1 MAAYSPSPD
10 IAVRAFSMSNK
21 SKAPS
26 LSREVEKIAKSLRDL
41 ASKADFPA
49 TSSKNTSLHLRD
61 GIVFSLPEGVA
72 FPPEDALSVLL
83 ARRDYKARF
92 SMQFLSKKLSG
103 IFCCCLS
110 DPHYPHEH
118 SIRILLAELDC
129 FSQERRVFIRVE
141 GVVLLG
147 ICVDIGRVRLC
158 PGDEHIIEET
168 AVAADR
174 IIDLR
179 PSSEEKKTTLKRQ
192 FRERLNKRVKGT
204 CIAMISL
211 NAEPV
216 RAIELAKE
224 EVRRSL
230 DLLRLGIKAT
240 HRLQDDIRIG
250 IAGDHPSVVVDAVA
264 LSGSSINTEAKR
276 VGLPLRIDATF
287 LNNLEQ
293 LGIFRVS
300 KALAKTRCTNLE
312 EAIITSVHWFSVAS
326 CQDDKSNAFLL
337 LVVSLE
343 TLFKQAEGAS
353 IAGTV
358 AEGAAFLLG
367 QTKEQRLEISKLVRK
382 FYRMRSSVAHS
393 GRSSFTDIDLD
404 RLMLIVLKVI
414 LEVVSRADRLCTQ
427 GDLDSEIQLMEFS

>member
-1 MAAYSPSPD
+1 LAAYSPSPG

-26 LSREVEKIAKSLRDL
+26 LSREVEKIAESLRDL

-49 TSSKNTSLHLRD
+49 TSSKNSSLYIRG
-61 GIVFSLPEGVA
+61 GIAFSLPEDVI
-72 FPPEDALSVLL
+72 FPPEEALSVLL
-83 ARRDYKARF
+83 ARSNYKARF
-92 SMQFLSKKLSG
+92 STQFLGKKLSSL
-103 IFCCCLS
+103 FCCCLS
-110 DPHYPHEH
+110 DPHGQLEH
-118 SIRILLAELDC
+118 SIQLLLAEMDC

-141 GVVLLG
+141 GIVLVG
-147 ICVDIGRVRLC
+147 MCVDIGRVRLC
-158 PGDEHIIEET
+158 PGDEHLVEEI

-174 IIDLR
+174 VIDLTLA
-179 PSSEEKKTTLKRQ
+179 SEEGKTALKKEDRK
-192 FRERLNKRVKGT
+192 RLNERMTGA
-204 CIAMISL
+204 CIAMIQL

-216 RAIELAKE
+216 RAIERAKE

-264 LSGSSINTEAKR
+264 LSDSSIDTEVKR
-276 VGLPLRIDATF
+276 VGFPLRIDASF

-300 KALAKTRCTNLE
+300 GALAKDRCTNLE

-427 GDLDSEIQLMEFS
+427 GDLDNEIQLMKFS